1 MTKESVI
8 DIVHKTIYGFFD
20 IVEDDSEEP
29 INEKDKLLLEVNKA
43 VCNAIKDIPDDESRW
58 IPVTE
63 RLPEEDGDYLVCIK
77 GTVANINGDI
87 QNFFKWLQDSWFLN
101 WMDDCVIAWMPSP
114 KQYEGE

>member
-1 MTKESVI
+1 MSKEE
-8 DIVHKTIYGFFD
+8 TIGTLENAKHFTYGDEKFNDAFD
-20 IVEDDSEEP
+20 SA
-29 INEKDKLLLEVNKA
+29 INYLKETM
-43 VCNAIKDIPDDESRW
+43 W

-101 WMDDCVIAWMPSP
+101 WIDDCVIAWMPSP